1 MTKRRLTIV
10 LKLYGF
16 PISNYTN
23 MVKIALLEKGI
34 EYEDVNEMP
43 SQEESFKKNKSA
55 MGKLP
60 TLGTDEGIL
69 TESTAIFAYLD
80 ALKPEPALL
89 PSDPFARA
97 KVIEIARYCELYIEL
112 AGRRLYPQVFFGGPN
127 DEAAVKPA
135 LENAITAISQIASF
149 DPYMAGS
156 EFTYADIVAV
166 HSFPY
171 CNMAAQ
177 KVYGLDVVAAIPGLG
192 ATLEKINAR
201 PTAAKVL
208 AEQMAAL
215 EAFQAQNG

>member
-1 MTKRRLTIV
+1 MI
-10 LKLYGF
+10 KLYGF

-34 EYEDVNEMP
+34 EFEMIEQMP
-43 SQEESFKKNKSA
+43 SQEESFKKTSP

-60 TLGTDEGIL
+60 RIETDEGSL
-69 TESTAIFAYLD
+69 TESIAIFAYLD

-89 PSDPFARA
+89 PADAFQRAR
-97 KVIEIARYCELYIEL
+97 VIEIARYCELYIEL
-112 AGRRLYPQVFFGGPN
+112 AGRRLYPEVFFGGPH
-127 DEAAVKPA
+127 DEAAFNEVKPV
-135 LENAITAISQIASF
+135 LENAIDGLNLIASF

-156 EFTYADIVAV
+156 EFTYADIVAA

-171 CNMAAQ
+171 CNMASQ
-177 KVYGLDVVAAIPGLG
+177 KVYGFDVVGAIPGLA

-215 EAFQAQNG
+215 EAFQAANG